1 MVGRDPTQIEK
12 ATTPMTGHEAHS
24 RANTPADAAPA
35 PGTGAPAPL
44 SLNGVSRDGATL
56 LLVDVVGA
64 QFLLDITPGLRAAL
78 RGDASR
84 TGKLE
89 TTMDSTL
96 RPRDIQARIRAGET
110 AEAVAEAAQ
119 TSVDKIMAFAGP
131 VLAEREHVAGRA
143 QKSNLRRPAGE
154 SASASRTLGDAVA
167 AHLRSCNVDPD
178 LVTWDAWRRE
188 DGRWS
193 LIGDYQLTIRTGSA
207 QFTFDAPG
215 NYVMLDNDDARWL
228 VGESVASPAPAR
240 DDLQGVRERRLT
252 SVPADELPLGDD
264 AIELVHEEP
273 PAAPAVAE
281 PEAAVPAAP
290 TETPQPAVEEGTLP
304 LEAFFDNS
312 PEDTT
317 DATTE
322 ATTGDPSEV
331 AAREQSEPPAA
342 EETPLPRRP
351 VTKKK
356 GRASVPS
363 WDEIMFGGPNEQ

>member
-12 ATTPMTGHEAHS
+12 ATTPMTGHEAS
-24 RANTPADAAPA
+24 STVNTPADAAPA
-35 PGTGAPAPL
+35 PGSGAPAPL

-84 TGKLE
+84 IGKLE

-131 VLAEREHVAGRA
+131 VLAEREHIAGRA

-167 AHLRSCNVDPD
+167 AHLRSCNVDPG

-193 LIGDYQLTIRTGSA
+193 LIGDYQLSVRTGSA
-207 QFTFDAPG
+207 QFTYDAPG
-215 NYVMLDNDDARWL
+215 NYVVLDNEDARWL

-252 SVPADELPLGDD
+252 SVPADELPLGDELALGDD
-264 AIELVHEEP
+264 AIELVHEAP
-273 PAAPAVAE
+273 PAAPPSPTATAPEVEALAE
-281 PEAAVPAAP
+281 TAP
-290 TETPQPAVEEGTLP
+290 PAVEEGTLP

-317 DATTE
+317 DDVPE
-322 ATTGDPSEV
+322 AAGD
-331 AAREQSEPPAA
+331 EQSEPPAV
-342 EETPLPRRP
+342 EETPLARRP